1 MKNKNK
7 GLMIQMYR
15 MKNSPAENRVEINDE
30 LVKTIGK
37 IADENNFEAYVVG
50 GYVRDLLLGKEVKDI
65 DFLVIG
71 EGLKFAKIVAKY
83 LGKKVT
89 VYEQFRT
96 AMIMLDDRKIEFVG
110 ARKESYRRDSRK
122 PIVEN
127 GTLDDDLARRDFTIN
142 AMAVSI
148 NEKTFGEIIDPF
160 NGRKDLKNKIIKT
173 PLDPEK
179 TFDDDPLRMMRAIR
193 FACQLEFEIEERT
206 FEAIEK
212 MRDRLS
218 IVSQERITDEFLK
231 MMMADKPSVGLK
243 LMQRTSLMSIVL
255 PEVAEL
261 EGTEQRASSEDENI
275 ALYHHKDVFHHTCQ
289 VVDNLARVTDNLWLR
304 LAGLFHDIAKP
315 RTKAF
320 KEGVGWTFYG
330 HDVLGAKMV
339 RSIFRRLKLSIDKSK
354 YVEKLVRLHLRP
366 MALVDES
373 VTDSA
378 IRRLIVQA
386 GEDLDDL
393 IKLCRADI
401 TTRNP
406 KLVEEYSRN
415 YDIVVRKIKEV
426 EEKDRLRAFKSPVD
440 GNEIMRALGLSSGP
454 LVGRLKKAIEE
465 AILDGL
471 IPNEHDAAF
480 EYLMKIKDKVIAE
493 FETSSKRTIA
503 GDDKEVK

>member
-1 MKNKNK
+1 MKTFND
-7 GLMIQMYR
+7 I
-15 MKNSPAENRVEINDE
+15 VEINDE
-30 LVKTIGK
+30 IVRIVGK
-37 IADENNFEAYVVG
+37 IADENNYEAYVVG
-50 GYVRDLLLGKEVKDI
+50 GYVRDLLLGKEVKDV

-71 EGLKFAKIVAKY
+71 QGIKFARIVAKY
-83 LGKKVT
+83 FKKRIT
-89 VYEQFRT
+89 VYEQFKT
-96 AMIMLDDRKIEFVG
+96 AMISLEDRKIEFVG

-122 PIVEN
+122 PIVED

-142 AMAVSI
+142 AIAISI
-148 NEKTFGEIIDPF
+148 NEKTFGKVIDPF
-160 NGRKDLKNKIIKT
+160 DGRKDLINRIVRT
-173 PLDPEK
+173 PLDPER

-193 FACQLEFEIEERT
+193 FACQLEFKIEERT
-206 FEAIEK
+206 FEAIKK
-212 MRDRLS
+212 MKERIS

-231 MMMADKPSVGLK
+231 IIQSPKPSIGLK
-243 LMQRTSLMSIVL
+243 LLQETSIMRIIL

-261 EGTEQRASSEDENI
+261 EGTEQRANDEDDNT
-275 ALYHHKDVFHHTCQ
+275 AKYHHKDVFQHTCQ
-289 VVDNLARVTDNLWLR
+289 VVDNLAKVTDNVWLR

-315 RTKAF
+315 KTKAF

-339 RSIFRRLKLSIDKSK
+339 RSIFRRMKLPIDKSK

-366 MALVDES
+366 MFLVDES

-406 KLVEEYSRN
+406 KLVAEYSRN
-415 YDIVVRKIKEV
+415 YDIVVQKIKEV

-440 GNEIMRALGLSSGP
+440 GNEIMQTLGLNPGP

-465 AILDGL
+465 AILEGL

-480 EYLMKIKDKVIAE
+480 DYLMKIKDKIIAE
-493 FETSSKRTIA
+493 YESEKNKNRKQSEQETHI
-503 GDDKEVK
+503 D

>member
-1 MKNKNK
+1 MQSTNDLL
-7 GLMIQMYR
+7 GMDRI
-15 MKNSPAENRVEINDE
+15 EIDDE
-30 LVKTIGK
+30 LVRTVGR
-37 IADENNFEAYVVG
+37 IADENNFEVYVVG
-50 GYVRDLLLGKEVKDI
+50 GYVRDLLLGREVKDV

-71 EGLKFAKIVAKY
+71 EGLKFAKVVGKY
-83 LGKKVT
+83 FGKKPA

-110 ARKESYRRDSRK
+110 ARKESYRKDSRK
-122 PIVEN
+122 PIVED

-142 AMAVSI
+142 AIAVSI
-148 NEKTFGEIIDPF
+148 NEKTFGEVIDPF
-160 NGRKDLKNKIIKT
+160 NGRDDLKNKIIKT

-193 FACQLEFEIEERT
+193 FACQLEFKIEERT
-206 FEAIEK
+206 LSAIKK
-212 MRDRLS
+212 MKDRLS

-231 MMMADKPSVGLK
+231 IMKADKPSIGLK
-243 LMQRTSLMSIVL
+243 LMLETGLMSIVL

-261 EGTEQRASSEDENI
+261 EGTEQRES
-275 ALYHHKDVFHHTCQ
+275 YHHKDVFQHTCQ
-289 VVDNLARVTDNLWLR
+289 VVDNLARVTDNVWLR

-330 HDVLGAKMV
+330 HDVVGAKMV
-339 RSIFRRLKLSIDKSK
+339 RSIFRRLKLPIDKSK

-401 TTRNP
+401 TTKNP

-415 YDIVVRKIKEV
+415 YDMVVKKIKEV

-440 GNEIMRALGLSSGP
+440 GNEIMQALGLSPGP

-465 AILDGL
+465 AILEGL

-493 FETSSKRTIA
+493 YETEKSRKNAQETHS
-503 GDDKEVK
+503 GEVL

>member
-1 MKNKNK
+1 MLEIFAQK
-7 GLMIQMYR
+7 IQI
-15 MKNSPAENRVEINDE
+15 KDEI
-30 LVKTIGK
+30 VKTIGK
-37 IADENNFEAYVVG
+37 IADENNFEVYVVG
-50 GYVRDLLLGKEVKDI
+50 GYVRDLLLGKEVKDV

-71 EGLKFAKIVAKY
+71 EGTKFAKIVGKKF
-83 LGKKVT
+83 GKKVT
-89 VYEQFRT
+89 VYENFRT
-96 AMIMLDDRKIEFVG
+96 AMIMLEDRKIEFVG

-122 PIVEN
+122 PIVED

-142 AMAVSI
+142 AIAISI
-148 NEKTFGEIIDPF
+148 NQDDFGKIIDPF
-160 NGRKDLKNKIIKT
+160 NGRQDLVDKIIKT
-173 PLDPEK
+173 PLDPER
-179 TFDDDPLRMMRAIR
+179 TFDDDPLRMLRAIR
-193 FACQLEFEIEERT
+193 FATQLEFKIEERT
-206 FEAIEK
+206 FEAIKK
-212 MRDRLS
+212 MKERIE

-231 MMMADKPSVGLK
+231 IMQAKRPSIGLK
-243 LMQRTSLMSIVL
+243 LLQETGLMKIIL

-261 EGTEQRASSEDENI
+261 EGTEQRTD
-275 ALYHHKDVFHHTCQ
+275 YHHKDVFQHTCQ
-289 VVDNLARVTDNLWLR
+289 VVDNLAKVTDDVWLR

-315 RTKAF
+315 KTKAF

-339 RSIFRRLKLSIDKSK
+339 RQIFRRLKLPIEKSK

-415 YDIVVRKIKEV
+415 YDIVVKKIKEV

-440 GNEIMRALGLSSGP
+440 GNEIMQALGLKPGP

-465 AILDGL
+465 AILEGI
-471 IPNEHDAAF
+471 IPNEHNAAF
-480 EYLMKIKDKVIAE
+480 EYLMKIKDKIIAE
-493 FETSSKRTIA
+493 YEEKTKQTEGGKNA
-503 GDDKEVK
+503 

>member
-1 MKNKNK
+1 MSAINEVFYTDK
-7 GLMIQMYR
+7 ID
-15 MKNSPAENRVEINDE
+15 INDE
-30 LVKTIGK
+30 LVRTVGK
-37 IADENNFEAYVVG
+37 IADENGFEVYVVG

-71 EGLKFAKIVAKY
+71 EGLKFAKIVAKHF
-83 LGKKVT
+83 GKKVT

-96 AMIMLDDRKIEFVG
+96 AMIMLDDRKVEFVG

-122 PIVEN
+122 PIIED

-142 AMAVSI
+142 AIAVSI
-148 NEKTFGEIIDPF
+148 NEKTFGVVVDPF
-160 NGRKDLKNKIIKT
+160 NGREDLKNGIIRT

-193 FACQLEFEIEERT
+193 FACQLEFKIEEKT
-206 FEAIEK
+206 LEAIKK
-212 MRDRLS
+212 MKDRLS

-231 MMMADKPSVGLK
+231 IMGSKKPSIGLK
-243 LMQRTSLMSIVL
+243 LLQSTGLMSVFL

-261 EGTEQRASSEDENI
+261 EGTEQRANSEDDDK
-275 ALYHHKDVFHHTCQ
+275 ARYHHKDVFQHTCQ
-289 VVDNLARVTDNLWLR
+289 VVDNLANVTDDIWLR

-315 RTKAF
+315 KTKAF

-330 HDVLGAKMV
+330 HDVLGAKIV
-339 RSIFRRLKLSIDKSK
+339 RSIFRRLKLPLDKSK

-415 YDIVVRKIKEV
+415 YDIVVKKIKEV
-426 EEKDRLRAFKSPVD
+426 EEKDRLRAFKSPVN
-440 GNEIMRALGLSSGP
+440 GEEIMQTLGLKPGP

-465 AILDGL
+465 AILEGL

-480 EYLMKIKDKVIAE
+480 EYLVKIKDKIIAE
-493 FETSSKRTIA
+493 YESEKHKQNKIESTP
-503 GDDKEVK
+503 

>member
-1 MKNKNK
+1 MD
-7 GLMIQMYR
+7 IFR
-15 MKNSPAENRVEINDE
+15 DVIEIEDE
-30 LVKTIGK
+30 VVKLVGK

-50 GYVRDLLLGKEVKDI
+50 GYVRDLFLGKEVKDV

-71 EGLKFAKIVAKY
+71 EGIKFARIVAKHFR
-83 LGKKVT
+83 KKVT
-89 VYEQFRT
+89 IYEQFRT
-96 AMIMLDDRKIEFVG
+96 AMIALEDRKIEFVG

-122 PIVEN
+122 PIVES
-127 GTLDDDLARRDFTIN
+127 GSLEDDLARRDFTIN
-142 AMAVSI
+142 AIAVSI
-148 NEKTFGEIIDPF
+148 NEKTFGKVIDPY
-160 NGRKDLKNKIIKT
+160 NGRKDLIDKIIRT

-179 TFDDDPLRMMRAIR
+179 TFDDDPLRMMRAVR
-193 FACQLEFEIEERT
+193 FACQLNFTIEEGT
-206 FEAIEK
+206 LSAIKK
-212 MRDRLS
+212 MKDRLI

-231 MMMADKPSVGLK
+231 IMQSPKPSIGLR
-243 LMQRTSLMSIVL
+243 LMQETSLMSVVL

-261 EGTEQRASSEDENI
+261 EGTEQRTP
-275 ALYHHKDVFHHTCQ
+275 YHHKDVFQHTCQ
-289 VVDNLARVTDNLWLR
+289 VVDNLAGVTDNVWLR

-315 RTKAF
+315 KTKAF

-339 RSIFRRLKLSIDKSK
+339 RSIFRRMKLPIDKSK

-366 MALVDES
+366 MALVDEN

-415 YDIVVRKIKEV
+415 YDIVVQKIKEV

-440 GNEIMRALGLSSGP
+440 GNEIMQALGLNPGP

-465 AILDGL
+465 AILEGV

-480 EYLMKIKDKVIAE
+480 DYLMKIKDQIIAE
-493 FETSSKRTIA
+493 YESEKRA
-503 GDDKEVK
+503 HSD

>member
-1 MKNKNK
+1 MKTNLILDVMNIFAD
-7 GLMIQMYR
+7 LIEIQD
-15 MKNSPAENRVEINDE
+15 EI
-30 LVKTIGK
+30 VKTIGK
-37 IADENNFEAYVVG
+37 LADENNFEAYVVG
-50 GYVRDLLLGKEVKDI
+50 GYVRDLLLGKEVKDVDI
-65 DFLVIG
+65 LVIG
-71 EGLKFAKIVAKY
+71 EGIKFAKVVARHFK
-83 LGKKVT
+83 KKVT

-96 AMIMLDDRKIEFVG
+96 AMISLEDRKIEFVG

-122 PIVEN
+122 PIVED

-142 AMAVSI
+142 AIAVSI
-148 NEKTFGEIIDPF
+148 NEKTFGKVIDPF
-160 NGRKDLKNKIIKT
+160 NGRKDLHDKIIRT
-173 PLDPEK
+173 PLDPER

-193 FACQLEFEIEERT
+193 FASQLGFEIEEKT
-206 FEAIEK
+206 LLAIKK
-212 MRDRLS
+212 MKERLN

-231 MMMADKPSVGLK
+231 IMQSPKPSIGLK
-243 LMQRTSLMSIVL
+243 LMQETSVMSIIL
-255 PEVAEL
+255 PEVSEL
-261 EGTEQRASSEDENI
+261 AGTEQRAESENENV
-275 ALYHHKDVFHHTCQ
+275 ARYHHKDVFQHTCQ
-289 VVDNLARVTDNLWLR
+289 VVDNLAAVTDNVWLR

-339 RSIFRRLKLSIDKSK
+339 RSIFRRMKLPMDKSK
-354 YVEKLVRLHLRP
+354 YVEKLVLLHLRP
-366 MALVDES
+366 MFLVDES

-406 KLVEEYSRN
+406 KLVAEYSRN
-415 YDIVVRKIKEV
+415 YDIVVQKIKEV

-440 GNEIMRALGLSSGP
+440 GNEIMQVLGLKPGP

-465 AILDGL
+465 AILEGI

-480 EYLMKIKDKVIAE
+480 DYLMKIKDKIISQYEAE
-493 FETSSKRTIA
+493 HNQ
-503 GDDKEVK
+503 KE

>member
-1 MKNKNK
+1 MTFPVAKNFTEDR
-7 GLMIQMYR
+7 I
-15 MKNSPAENRVEINDE
+15 EIKDE
-30 LVKTIGK
+30 LVKTVGK
-37 IADENNFEAYVVG
+37 IADENKFEAYVVG
-50 GYVRDLLLGKEVKDI
+50 GYVRDLLLGKEVKDV

-83 LGKKVT
+83 FGKKVT
-89 VYEQFRT
+89 VYAQFRT

-122 PIVEN
+122 PIVED

-142 AMAVSI
+142 AIAVSI
-148 NEKTFGEIIDPF
+148 NEETFGKIIDPF
-160 NGRKDLKNKIIKT
+160 NGREDLKNKIIRT
-173 PLDPEK
+173 PLDPER

-193 FACQLEFEIEERT
+193 FASQLEFQIEERT
-206 FEAIEK
+206 FEAIKK
-212 MRDRLS
+212 MKDRIS

-231 MMMADKPSVGLK
+231 IMMSDKPSIGLK
-243 LMQRTSLMSIVL
+243 LMQETSLMRIIL

-261 EGTEQRASSEDENI
+261 EGTEQRTSSEDENT
-275 ALYHHKDVFHHTCQ
+275 ARYHHKDVFQHTCQ
-289 VVDNLARVTDNLWLR
+289 VVDNLARVTDNVWLR

-330 HDVLGAKMV
+330 HDILGAKMV
-339 RSIFRRLKLSIDKSK
+339 RSIFRRMKLPLDKSK

-406 KLVEEYSRN
+406 KLVQEYSRN
-415 YDIVVRKIKEV
+415 YDIVVQRIKEV
-426 EEKDRLRAFKSPVD
+426 EEKDRLRAFKSPVN
-440 GNEIMRALGLSSGP
+440 GNEIMQALGLNPGP

-465 AILDGL
+465 AILEGI
-471 IPNEHDAAF
+471 IPNDHDKAF
-480 EYLMKIKDKVIAE
+480 EYLMKIKDKIIAE
-493 FETSSKRTIA
+493 YEQEK
-503 GDDKEVK
+503 KEEKHIG